1 MIRKIKIQCNCDVSL
16 FVVSKQVAV
25 YISAL
30 SFKFFN
36 VHGTKRITLNFSER
50 IRDTQMR
57 SHLDQ
62 KSKKGRKTNIRKI
75 RISLIF
81 VYFRR
86 IIIQDYSCWESYLQ
100 RENFNVLQMLVFH
113 SFSQKHAAYPAFR
126 LFIRRRINYSNLHR
140 LNQVCRFKLD

>member
-1 MIRKIKIQCNCDVSL
+1 MFKKCKFS
-16 FVVSKQVAV
+16 VVFCKKKCR
-25 YISAL
+25 SAL

-36 VHGTKRITLNFSER
+36 VHGSFKQFAKGITLNFSER

-57 SHLDQ
+57 SRLDQ

-113 SFSQKHAAYPAFR
+113 SFSRKHAAYPASR

-140 LNQVCRFKLD
+140 LNQVCPFKLD